1 VNELIA
7 IIDDEPDI
15 LQLVVLQLKKNGFR
29 TAGFAG
35 ANGFYNFLNEKSP
48 DLVILD
54 LMLPDIDGVEICKQ
68 LKSDPKTAKIPII
81 MLTARSEE
89 FDKVLGL
96 EIGADD
102 YVTKPFSSR
111 ELIARV
117 KAVLR
122 RSQPTSG
129 ENILKIADG
138 LIIDLEKYIVLANG
152 KPITLT
158 ATEFNLLK
166 ILAQKPGH
174 VFSRENLLDQLW
186 GEDKIVVN
194 RTIDVHIKNLREK
207 LGEYGRLIRNLR
219 GVGYKLEI

>member
-1 VNELIA
+1 MNELIA